1 MRSVHTAVP
10 LVLAMSLMAC
20 QPSDDPATANDP
32 LSPSAPGIRPS
43 FGAAVFHSPVDFF
56 FLNDF
61 DRDYSATI
69 GLVSPVADLNENPD
83 CGGAGPRIVD
93 TGLENVVLTPAGSI
107 HVRDRW
113 QKATFVLYGG
123 ATDDVCELSELAT
136 HPVVAQGEVNFSFGV
151 RVPDVTEAGIN
162 FHFQMTGI
170 VDLTSGGKAHVLISA
185 NFLFDN
191 DGNLTVHVDKF
202 ELKPIGG

>member
-1 MRSVHTAVP
+1 MF
-10 LVLAMSLMAC
+10 AMSLMAC

-32 LSPSAPGIRPS
+32 LSPSAPGIGPS
-43 FGAAVFHSPVDFF
+43 FAADVFHSTVDFF

-61 DRDYSATI
+61 DRNISATI

-83 CGGAGPRIVD
+83 CGGSGPRIVD
-93 TGLENVVLTPAGSI
+93 TGLEKVVITPSGSF
-107 HVRDRW
+107 HLGDRW

-123 ATDDVCELSELAT
+123 ATDDVCELAA
-136 HPVVAQGEVNFSFGV
+136 HPVVARGEVNFSFGV
-151 RVPDVTEAGIN
+151 RVPDVAEGGVN

-191 DGNLTVHVDKF
+191 DGNLRVHVDNF